1 MVNKLY
7 LQVLET
13 HNSFDPRI
21 FGLKVACANSK
32 ILRLYDTA
40 LFNGIMCNKLDAKDF
55 NA

>member
-1 MVNKLY
+1 MMNNLY
-7 LQVLET
+7 FKVLRA

-40 LFNGIMCNKLDAKDF
+40 LFNDIICNKLDAKDF
-55 NA
+55 HA